1 MEQAKVNPYVAVFF
15 GVIAVSFSSLFVKL
29 SDANSFIIAF
39 YRLFITFLILLPIA
53 WKEKIAGLREI
64 TLKDGLLACLSGTF
78 LAVHFVVWFISLE
91 YTSVASSV
99 VLVTT
104 QPIWV
109 VVGSYIFFREKI
121 GFKALLGGAIAL
133 LGGIM
138 IGVGDFEIGGKALL
152 GDILALAGAVAV
164 SGYLVIGRRIRS
176 RVDLP
181 VYTFL
186 AYGSSSIILG
196 LTAAVA
202 DTPFYPYPM
211 REWAL
216 FFGLAFVCTVL
227 GHTVFNW
234 TLKYVQASVVAVAVL
249 GEPLGAI
256 LWAAVFLRENPTLQ
270 QLVSG
275 AVIILG
281 LYIFTKYTRQDSPA
295 GQDGLPG
302 PVGQGVEK

>member
-1 MEQAKVNPYVAVFF
+1 MKQAKVNPYPAVFF

-29 SDANSFIIAF
+29 SDANSFTIAF
-39 YRLFITFLILLPIA
+39 YRLFITFMLLLPIA
-53 WKEKIAGLREI
+53 WKEKITGLREI
-64 TLKDGLLACLSGTF
+64 TFRDGLLACLSGAF

-121 GFKALLGGAIAL
+121 GLKALAGGAIAL

-138 IGVGDFEIGGKALL
+138 IGVGDFEIGGTALI

-164 SGYLVIGRRIRS
+164 SGYLIIGRRIRS
-176 RVDLP
+176 RVGLP

-196 LTAAVA
+196 ITTAAVEM
-202 DTPFYPYPM
+202 PFYPYPL

-234 TLKYVQASVVAVAVL
+234 TLRYIQASVVAIAIL

-256 LWAAVFLRENPTLQ
+256 LWAAVFLGENPTPQ

-275 AVIILG
+275 FIIILG
-281 LYIFTKYTRQDSPA
+281 LYIFTKYSKQDIPA
-295 GQDGLPG
+295 EPINR
-302 PVGQGVEK
+302 